1 MDRASLIFCVGAILV
16 SLAVAWVAYP
26 YAALDADV
34 IARADTPQPAETLPP
49 IDVGQGFGELPALEL
64 MGYYVENPPA
74 KPEGGAAAAPEIRFG
89 GC

>member
-1 MDRASLIFCVGAILV
+1 MDRVSLMFCVGSLLV
-16 SLAVAWVAYP
+16 SLGVAWVAYP
-26 YAALDADV
+26 YAAMDAEAV
-34 IARADTPQPAETLPP
+34 ARADVPQPAETLGL
-49 IDVGQGFGELPALEL
+49 INVGEGFGDVSALEL